1 MVWGIWKRGM
11 RNAIEDR
18 ESAGQR
24 QITYEEESWESKRTL
39 KYIKEMLKM
48 GETKWPKICVM
59 EEIRAV
65 TNVKVLR
72 EMGIE
77 EMIEMIRK
85 RKEVVRIKDKI
96 KEGLKELQRER
107 GEEEKIRKT
116 TYNSINKCV

>member
-1 MVWGIWKRGM
+1 
-11 RNAIEDR
+11 
-18 ESAGQR
+18 
-24 QITYEEESWESKRTL
+24 
-39 KYIKEMLKM
+39 
-48 GETKWPKICVM
+48 
-59 EEIRAV
+59 
-65 TNVKVLR
+65 
-72 EMGIE
+72 MGIE